1 MVACPMGVAVVVEK
15 ALLLG
20 LTTEG
25 GFDLFD
31 EVGLHG
37 FVLGFDFRRRV
48 AGCFFDHAAGIGVS
62 SADEIVRDLNA
73 GIVLSAFAE

>member
-25 GFDLFD
+25 SFDFFD
-31 EVGLHG
+31 EVCLHC
-37 FVLGFDFRRRV
+37 FVLGFDLRRRV
-48 AGCFFDHAAGIGVS
+48 DGCFFDHAAGIGVS
-62 SADEIVRDLNA
+62 SADEVIRDLYA